1 MKRVAV
7 VITLSLLAVVPVIAG
22 EWAAKVTSI
31 EGTGK
36 VKRGEAGQPRPARPG
51 MTLQKGDMISSEEE
65 SLIEMVYKN
74 GEIVR
79 LGEMSSLIIEEST
92 PQEVK
97 SELVMGRVWVNMKKL
112 TSGRRQF
119 DMSSPT
125 AVASIRGTVF
135 DMKSAVDSSMDVSV
149 YDGRVAVGPSKG
161 LNKRLSGGKKEM
173 IGEPQEVPGPEEVPP
188 PFEVTLEQWK
198 MIVAG
203 QRISVRADGKYA
215 TSEFDLQSDID
226 SFVQKN
232 RFLDSQTGKK
242 K

>member
-1 MKRVAV
+1 M
-7 VITLSLLAVVPVIAG
+7 
-22 EWAAKVTSI
+22 
-31 EGTGK
+31 
-36 VKRGEAGQPRPARPG
+36 
-51 MTLQKGDMISSEEE
+51 
-65 SLIEMVYKN
+65 
-74 GEIVR
+74 
-79 LGEMSSLIIEEST
+79 
-92 PQEVK
+92 
-97 SELVMGRVWVNMKKL
+97 
-112 TSGRRQF
+112 
-119 DMSSPT
+119 
-125 AVASIRGTVF
+125 ASIRGTVF

-161 LNKRLSGGKKEM
+161 LNKRLSGGKKE
-173 IGEPQEVPGPEEVPP
+173 IAGEPQEVSGPEEIPP

-232 RFLDSQTGKK
+232 RFLDSQSGKK